1 MPDPDSGLPDRFT
14 NDVKELVTTL
24 LALGIAGVT
33 MYMLFVAFRGAASA
47 TPDAFNR
54 QKDLLLYSLSLFG
67 AVIGYYFGR
76 VPAELHAQQATAQA
90 AKAQAALQ
98 TTQDKLATTAATAAE
113 ATAAKE
119 SQGRSFKCLLACIKQ
134 NLQQASAP
142 PVGTIKAPGQQTGLQ
157 QAIAEIDEALRGC

>member
-1 MPDPDSGLPDRFT
+1 MPEPDSGPSDRFT
-14 NDVKELVTTL
+14 SDVKELVTTV
-24 LALGIAGVT
+24 LALAIAGVT
-33 MYMLFVAFRGAASA
+33 VYMLLVVFRGAANA
-47 TPDAFNR
+47 TPEVFAR
-54 QKDLLLYSLSLFG
+54 QKDLLLCSLSLFG

-98 TTQDKLATTAATAAE
+98 ATQDKLATTAVTAAE

-142 PVGTIKAPGQQTGLQ
+142 PVGTIKASGQQTGLQ